1 MEEKQ
6 HSSWKLLARYYP
18 LVNQNKGALES
29 QEKNLDNIRT
39 TTGRTTPTSKLWLH
53 RICHLI
59 PLQDKHN
66 HDKISDKIHQDL
78 IIEASLVMMDP
89 DAAVAVWE
97 VVWDVETEM
106 EETLTAE
113 EQPTEETQDMVQED
127 LTSDAIFVTY

>member
-1 MEEKQ
+1 
-6 HSSWKLLARYYP
+6 
-18 LVNQNKGALES
+18 
-29 QEKNLDNIRT
+29 
-39 TTGRTTPTSKLWLH
+39 
-53 RICHLI
+53 
-59 PLQDKHN
+59 
-66 HDKISDKIHQDL
+66 
-78 IIEASLVMMDP
+78 MMDP

>member
-1 MEEKQ
+1 M
-6 HSSWKLLARYYP
+6 
-18 LVNQNKGALES
+18 NQNQGALES

-39 TTGRTTPTSKLWLH
+39 TKGRTTPTSKLWLH
-53 RICHLI
+53 RICHQI
-59 PLQDKHN
+59 PLQDKHT

-89 DAAVAVWE
+89 YAAVAVWE